1 MDVFHHFLF
10 EGFPNLK
17 THSYTHTGEKPFQCG
32 SCDYS
37 CTTADALKKHSYTHT
52 GEKPY
57 QCSSCAHC
65 PPQTILEKRGALQ
78 NIFWATFGMRFCSS
92 NSLLKLKNNALFT
105 RLNLFL
111 WFFHVVFLVILQI
124 STCKNVAT
132 KHTIPQNTE
141 IFGFLGS
148 KYQIIPR
155 KNVVYYIEN
164 IKLKKMQS
172 TVKSLQLCK

>member
-1 MDVFHHFLF
+1 MLRNKGMENTDVRICDLCGYSTAKDSTLKRHKMVHRG
-10 EGFPNLK
+10 EKPYQCGTCDYSCTTAGHLK

-78 NIFWATFGMRFCSS
+78 KIFWATFGMSFCSS

-111 WFFHVVFLVILQI
+111 
-124 STCKNVAT
+124 
-132 KHTIPQNTE
+132 
-141 IFGFLGS
+141 
-148 KYQIIPR
+148 
-155 KNVVYYIEN
+155 
-164 IKLKKMQS
+164 
-172 TVKSLQLCK
+172 

>member
-37 CTTADALKKHSYTHT
+37 CTTADALKKHSYTHTGEKPYLCDICDYSCTKAGNMKTHSYTHTGEKPYQCDSCDYSCNTAAHLKTHSYTHT

-111 WFFHVVFLVILQI
+111 
-124 STCKNVAT
+124 
-132 KHTIPQNTE
+132 
-141 IFGFLGS
+141 
-148 KYQIIPR
+148 
-155 KNVVYYIEN
+155 
-164 IKLKKMQS
+164 
-172 TVKSLQLCK
+172 

>member
-1 MDVFHHFLF
+1 M
-10 EGFPNLK
+10 
-17 THSYTHTGEKPFQCG
+17 
-32 SCDYS
+32 
-37 CTTADALKKHSYTHT
+37 
-52 GEKPY
+52 
-57 QCSSCAHC
+57 
-65 PPQTILEKRGALQ
+65 Q
-78 NIFWATFGMRFCSS
+78 NWGKAI
-92 NSLLKLKNNALFT
+92 
-105 RLNLFL
+105 
-111 WFFHVVFLVILQI
+111 FFHVVFLVILQI

>member
-1 MDVFHHFLF
+1 MPHCGGGVCRFPSLLKLIFRINLISIIRGGGGFGPKMDVFHHFLF

-78 NIFWATFGMRFCSS
+78 KNFWATFGMRFCSS

-105 RLNLFL
+105 WLNLFL
-111 WFFHVVFLVILQI
+111 
-124 STCKNVAT
+124 
-132 KHTIPQNTE
+132 
-141 IFGFLGS
+141 
-148 KYQIIPR
+148 
-155 KNVVYYIEN
+155 
-164 IKLKKMQS
+164 
-172 TVKSLQLCK
+172 

>member
-1 MDVFHHFLF
+1 MKPIENFLSF
-10 EGFPNLK
+10 
-17 THSYTHTGEKPFQCG
+17 
-32 SCDYS
+32 
-37 CTTADALKKHSYTHT
+37 
-52 GEKPY
+52 
-57 QCSSCAHC
+57 
-65 PPQTILEKRGALQ
+65 
-78 NIFWATFGMRFCSS
+78 FCSRKS
-92 NSLLKLKNNALFT
+92 GAKLGQSY
-105 RLNLFL
+105 
-111 WFFHVVFLVILQI
+111 FFHVVFLVILQI

-148 KYQIIPR
+148 KYQIIQR